1 MGKILDR
8 LLWAQSDLQ
17 AKALQSSHP
26 DAGGMYHAT
35 VRLSLEPDRHFLG
48 HTGRWRFPEKA
59 VGSAC
64 WNVCFRNFERALTT
78 QRSHSRCEVRD
89 YPVAV
94 HQKIRPFILYV
105 WTLSEP
111 LNNLYLLGKLTER
124 QGRKVTDLRE
134 TMAAG
139 LRHGCSSVCI
149 NCLPLR
155 CLKIWKGERYV
166 WPHSWFLFYPIGHAP
181 VPWVCIRW
189 IGRCGTY
196 STVRGRFFCTQ
207 SGYINDSTRALRR

>member
-1 MGKILDR
+1 MAARCHKWKYMPFVAMVLI
-8 LLWAQSDLQ
+8 S
-17 AKALQSSHP
+17 ALP
-26 DAGGMYHAT
+26 DAGDFMKRVSVQPAGMSAFNFSEPS
-35 VRLSLEPDRHFLG
+35 LS
-48 HTGRWRFPEKA
+48 
-59 VGSAC
+59 
-64 WNVCFRNFERALTT
+64 T

-89 YPVAV
+89 YVIAV